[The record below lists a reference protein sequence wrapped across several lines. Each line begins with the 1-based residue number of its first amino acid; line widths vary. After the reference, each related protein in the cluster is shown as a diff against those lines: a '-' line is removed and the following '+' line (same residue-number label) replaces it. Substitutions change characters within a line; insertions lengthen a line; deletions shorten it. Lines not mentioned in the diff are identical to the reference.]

1 MRDELRGLHAEP
13 KPLRRDRPPLARSL
27 DRDRPIERLLNLDR
41 VELCQDVRLAAT
53 ETAGPGPN
61 HEADEG
67 ARNYKDGRGTSR
79 PHVRN
84 EEIATR
90 FSEIADMLDILGED
104 TFRSLSYQRAARQL
118 ESLTENV
125 EDLVREGRVDQIP
138 GIGRALAE
146 KIVEYVT
153 TGRIGYYDELRAKF
167 PPGVLD
173 LLKVR
178 GLGPKKVKIL
188 WQQLGITDL
197 DTLKAA
203 AEKHLLRR
211 VKGFGEKT
219 EENIL
224 RAIELVKEGEARTF
238 LVDAARI
245 VDAITQGMKATKTV
259 ERIEAAGSFRRM
271 RETVGDVDIL
281 AVAKNRAAAGAA
293 FERLP
298 GVVEV
303 LASGETKVVV
313 RLEYH
318 DYEGS
323 RRTIQVD
330 LRILDP
336 DSWGAGLQ
344 YFTGSKDHNIRL
356 RTMAERRGLKMNE
369 YGVFRDD
376 QRIAGDTEESM
387 YSSLELAWIPP
398 EMREDQGEIDLAATG
413 RLPKLVEL
421 PDIRGDFHVHTNAT
435 DGTEPLEAM
444 VEAARRRGYSFVGIS
459 DHSVSATVA
468 SGMTAEQALSRRDR
482 VRALN
487 RELKG
492 FTVLLGTECD
502 ILDGG
507 EMDYPE
513 EVLKELD
520 FVIASVHSRFTLPE
534 ETQTARIVAAVQNPH
549 VSILGHPT
557 TRQIGWRGPL
567 QLDLDDVFKACA
579 KAGTAIEIDAD
590 PRRMDLNSTQAR
602 AAKNAGCT
610 VSVDTD
616 SHASGNL
623 VWMRFGVGTAR
634 RAWLTATDV
643 LNAWPLEKMRDFLR

>member
-1 MRDELRGLHAEP
+1 
-13 KPLRRDRPPLARSL
+13 
-27 DRDRPIERLLNLDR
+27 
-41 VELCQDVRLAAT
+41 
-53 ETAGPGPN
+53 
-61 HEADEG
+61 
-67 ARNYKDGRGTSR
+67 
-79 PHVRN
+79 
-84 EEIATR
+84 
-90 FSEIADMLDILGED
+90 MLDILGED

-118 ESLTENV
+118 ESLTDNV

-146 KIVEYVT
+146 KITEYVT
-153 TGRIGYYDELRAKF
+153 TGRIAYYDELRAKF

-224 RAIELVKEGEARTF
+224 HAIELVKEGEARAF

-245 VDAITQGMKATKTV
+245 VDTITERMKAGKTV
-259 ERIEAAGSFRRM
+259 ERIDAAGSFRRM

-281 AVAKNRAAAGAA
+281 AVAKNRAAAGEA
-293 FERLP
+293 FQRLP

-318 DYEGS
+318 DCEGS

-369 YGVFRDD
+369 YGVFRDEK
-376 QRIAGDTEESM
+376 RIAGDTEESM
-387 YSSLELAWIPP
+387 YSSLDLAWIPP
-398 EMREDQGEIDLAATG
+398 EMREDQGEIDLAANG

-444 VEAARRRGYSFVGIS
+444 VEAARHRGYSFVGIS

-468 SGMTAEQALSRRDR
+468 GGMTAEQALSRRDR

-487 RELKG
+487 REAKG
-492 FTVLLGTECD
+492 FTILLGTECD

-507 EMDYPE
+507 EMDYPD

-549 VSILGHPT
+549 VDILGHPT
-557 TRQIGWRGPL
+557 TRQIGWRGPI

-610 VSVDTD
+610 ISVDTD

-623 VWMRFGVGTAR
+623 TWMRFGVGTAR
-634 RAWLTATDV
+634 RAWLTAAEV